1 MNSEPVVIGL
11 ATALGLGLMIGIV
24 RERHDQPDTLAA
36 GSRTHAVL
44 ALLGAVTASLQMGS
58 FIAGL
63 LVVGALAFASYL
75 RSAPSDPGLT
85 GEVAIVL
92 TFVLGGFAMQ
102 QPKIAA
108 ATGVLVAI
116 LLKAKQPLRRFSRE
130 LVSER
135 ELRDA
140 LMLAAAALV
149 VLPLLPNRPIDP
161 WGMFNPSTLW
171 RIAVLIMMVG
181 MLGHIAARAVGT
193 RWGLPIAGFFSGF
206 ASSTAAVAGFG
217 GRARAQPEGVPA
229 SATAALLANLASLL
243 LLAAVIGAVSPRLL
257 ASMAMPL
264 AAAAMGLGIAAA
276 LGLRHDPNLESQTP
290 PDDGPFRLWQALAVA
305 GVISIVLVVSAWLQ
319 ALFGQ
324 AGALAATTVAALAEL
339 HAAGASIAQ
348 IEAGGGLDIATAR
361 WGVAGIITASAVA
374 KSVIAFASGGARYG
388 CRVAAGLAMMAM
400 GAAVGVIG
408 SMS

>member
-75 RSAPSDPGLT
+75 RSAQSDPGLT

-264 AAAAMGLGIAAA
+264 AAAAMGLGIAAV